1 MIPIIFCLLFLDDA
15 FLSTS
20 EMLPIRSISKSF
32 RVITFKRS
40 FEALLSTY
48 RLFHITK
55 DSHIC
60 NIFKTCNVVYTFHP
74 SIQEAEASILLIFE
88 VSFVYKV
95 GSQTAMATLRNPV
108 CGGRGLLK
116 ITVSQLPDE
125 PSLCHSCLTECHQTW
140 EKKKCSSA
148 SCRTFW
154 ESSHSCCETPI
165 RKHTVKPQH

>member
-1 MIPIIFCLLFLDDA
+1 MISIIFCLLFLDDA

-20 EMLPIRSISKSF
+20 EMLPIRSVSKSF

-55 DSHIC
+55 VSHNC
-60 NIFKTCNVVYTFHP
+60 NIFKICKVVYTFHP
-74 SIQEAEASILLIFE
+74 SIQEAGASILLIFE

-95 GSQTAMATLRNPV
+95 GSQTARATLRNPI
-108 CGGRGLLK
+108 CGGEGVVKNYCKSASWWAFL
-116 ITVSQLPDE
+116 VSFLSHRMSPN
-125 PSLCHSCLTECHQTW
+125 LR
-140 EKKKCSSA
+140 KKKCSSA

-154 ESSHSCCETPI
+154 ESSHSCYETPFK
-165 RKHTVKPQH
+165 KHTVKTQH